1 MFLKHFIVRAGLLGF
16 AFAVLSCAAASTG
29 RLETGMTPDQAVQAM
44 GQPDLKD
51 AVPDPRGSGGT
62 VVRYAWIGP
71 GKLATFGADNRLAEI
86 GDLPAGTAAPAAAAL
101 ANTGAPA
108 ASAAADSTPP
118 ARASFDPIQTP
129 LNYIFYPLNFGFT
142 WLGAG
147 VNCVAEGQC
156 RKPEVKPP
164 DAG

>member
-86 GDLPAGTAAPAAAAL
+86 GDLPAGPPLPPRLLSRTPGLLRRVPPPIRRRRLAPRSIRSRL
-101 ANTGAPA
+101 R
-108 ASAAADSTPP
+108 STT
-118 ARASFDPIQTP
+118 SSIH
-129 LNYIFYPLNFGFT
+129 
-142 WLGAG
+142 
-147 VNCVAEGQC
+147 
-156 RKPEVKPP
+156 
-164 DAG
+164 